1 MSPEAS
7 GDVAM
12 DMSVVREATHF
23 PVERGNFGVRRDM
36 LWLRRRCWREA
47 VMQIP
52 ARPLTR
58 ARGRW
63 RCVRRRVSPLPKD
76 TLISLIKALDPVSCE
91 DETRALKE

>member
-36 LWLRRRCWREA
+36 LCYAVGAEA
-47 VMQIP
+47 VVQIP
-52 ARPLTR
+52 ARP
-58 ARGRW
+58 
-63 RCVRRRVSPLPKD
+63 S
-76 TLISLIKALDPVSCE
+76 
-91 DETRALKE
+91 